1 MKNKLLNII
10 PSIIV
15 PASALPLAPVTTS
28 SSLNSTCA
36 TNPMMTSVRTP
47 QTQNKT
53 IPMVILAAT
62 KSRNTNN
69 TTSNQSSSTNS
80 NSNSTES
87 VKPSALKKPKTTYT
101 RQCSAPSS
109 SSSVIVP
116 TSSSNASS
124 RRNSG
129 ENRKTREK
137 SPCVSFD
144 ADIVFVEPPTPS
156 NPEQRNPMRA
166 RSRSDASSRFKG
178 KIAWLRDRRD
188 QQKTTICEN
197 GDQVH
202 VQDYSANNQPFK
214 AHRPRTRSDSKWIK
228 IMRKRSV
235 NNAEKDDR
243 PFEWPRFLRQKNSSG
258 SSGSGSGATA
268 AKKETET
275 EEGGV
280 QRSASVAGL
289 TNHEVDK
296 VSSNLKRR
304 SSERTSKKSVAFESS
319 SWWSSSMKL
328 LFDKG
333 KTSRNKPRR
342 RHLSSDARNFIYL
355 HSLYF
360 FP

>member
-62 KSRNTNN
+62 KSRNTNI

-144 ADIVFVEPPTPS
+144 ADIVFVEPPS

-268 AKKETET
+268 TKKETET

-355 HSLYF
+355 RS
-360 FP
+360 

>member
-10 PSIIV
+10 PSIII

-144 ADIVFVEPPTPS
+144 ADIVFVEPPSAASS

-197 GDQVH
+197 GDQV
-202 VQDYSANNQPFK
+202 VQDAGFK

-235 NNAEKDDR
+235 NAEKDDR

-258 SSGSGSGATA
+258 SSGG
-268 AKKETET
+268 AKKDLSQAEAET
-275 EEGGV
+275 EGGV

-333 KTSRNKPRR
+333 KTNRNKPRR
-342 RHLSSDARNFIYL
+342 RHLSSDARNFKF
-355 HSLYF
+355 YF
-360 FP
+360 ILKK

>member
-1 MKNKLLNII
+1 
-10 PSIIV
+10 
-15 PASALPLAPVTTS
+15 
-28 SSLNSTCA
+28 
-36 TNPMMTSVRTP
+36 MMTSTP
-47 QTQNKT
+47 QSQNKTT

-62 KSRNTNN
+62 KSRKNANL

-109 SSSVIVP
+109 TSSVIVP
-116 TSSSNASS
+116 TSSSNTSS

-144 ADIVFVEPPTPS
+144 ADIVFVEPPSS

-197 GDQVH
+197 GDH
-202 VQDYSANNQPFK
+202 VVGQDYSSNQPFK

-235 NNAEKDDR
+235 NNTEKDDR

-258 SSGSGSGATA
+258 SSGG
-268 AKKETET
+268 AKKNLSQAEAET
-275 EEGGV
+275 EGGV

-333 KTSRNKPRR
+333 KTNRSKPRR
-342 RHLSSDARNFIYL
+342 RHLSSDARNFN
-355 HSLYF
+355 F
-360 FP
+360 FFFRKNRRPIVQNH